1 MEKSYEPMYDI
12 KDEDEFANKLKT
24 IIKIMVRMGAT
35 QQEQNE
41 VIDLHVNKWLKRQ
54 EELDNK
60 L

>member
-1 MEKSYEPMYDI
+1 MASYESMYDI
-12 KDEDEFANKLKT
+12 KDEDEFVNKLKT
-24 IIKIMVRMGAT
+24 IIIIIKKLGAT